1 MKIFNWLVVFL
12 LFISIGCFLPAAHA
26 EEQNKDVPPKSDH
39 TMPGSTKAG
48 PPMPGPTKAVPPMR
62 GPTIAGPQMTNT
74 PHRQHGEDNHEYEH
88 RDGRH
93 RADFH
98 HFTGRNYH
106 HWEERERAIWR
117 SGAWRHE
124 KYMGRYGW
132 WWITGGMLYF
142 YEEPVYPY
150 PLVVPDV
157 VYELPVDDQPP
168 PEYSQQPP
176 EDPDYWYYCE
186 DPKGYYP
193 YITECPGGW
202 MTVVPQ
208 PAAPDQ

>member
-1 MKIFNWLVVFL
+1 MKNLNWLFVLL
-12 LFISIGCFLPAAHA
+12 LFLSVGCFLPAVRA
-26 EEQNKDVPPKSDH
+26 EEQNKDVPPKPGH

-48 PPMPGPTKAVPPMR
+48 PPIQRPPM
-62 GPTIAGPQMTNT
+62 PSHQMTNI
-74 PHRQHGEDNHEYEH
+74 PHGQYGEVHHIPEH
-88 RDGRH
+88 REGH
-93 RADFH
+93 RAAVH
-98 HFTGRNYH
+98 HFAGRNYH
-106 HWEERERAIWR
+106 HWHERERAIWR
-117 SGAWRHE
+117 GGVWRHE

-142 YEEPVYPY
+142 YAEPVYPY

-168 PEYSQQPP
+168 QEYTQQPP
-176 EDPDYWYYCE
+176 EDPNYWYYCE

-208 PAAPDQ
+208 PAAPGQ